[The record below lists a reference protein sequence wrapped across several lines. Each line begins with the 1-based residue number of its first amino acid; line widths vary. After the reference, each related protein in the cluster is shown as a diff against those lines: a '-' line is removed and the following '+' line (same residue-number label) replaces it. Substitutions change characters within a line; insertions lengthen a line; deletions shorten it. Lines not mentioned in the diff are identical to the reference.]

1 MIGMWFLSFVSRKVN
16 PLGATYPRRYET
28 VISLSALFRRRN
40 SAAVH
45 DQPWSLA
52 HPAVD
57 DVAHR
62 AEKLRKCSDAQLAV
76 RSGELRIRLRQ
87 AENRNLDAQ
96 IEAGA
101 IAMEAVRRTTNK
113 ELFATQRLAGLVL
126 SHGMIA
132 EMHTGEGKTLSAA
145 LPIHYGA
152 VLGGGVHVMTT
163 NPYLAQR
170 DAEILR
176 PALSL
181 LGVSVGLL
189 MPDDDDRARQKA
201 YACDVT
207 YGAGYEFGF
216 DYLRDQIVVQKHDSQ
231 ALGATIDRILN
242 SRGAGPKQRQRGL
255 CRAIIDEV
263 DSILLDEGTVPLL
276 LSGPS
281 DEPDVDDRPYRHAQE
296 VGMSLAASD
305 FQVDRARARAR
316 LTEKGR
322 WAISASL
329 GRLSGVKL
337 DRPWHDYI
345 EKALTANFCLDRDI
359 QYVVVDDK
367 AVIVDEFTGR
377 LQADRSWKDG
387 LHQAVE
393 TKEQLPLSRKNRTL
407 AQTSRQRLLRRYES
421 IAGMTGTADGSDAEM
436 RETYGVDVVRVPT
449 IRPSLLKYLPDR
461 FFVDAAC
468 KWEAAVA
475 EIASI
480 REQGRPV
487 LVGSRTIQVSR
498 KIARML
504 EGRGIECQV
513 LNGLQTADEAELVAV
528 AGERGRVTVATNM
541 AGRGTDIRL
550 GPGVAEL
557 GGLHVLGLER
567 SVSPRIDGQ
576 LAGRVAR
583 QGDPGSC
590 QFFVSADDA
599 LIQEYAP
606 QIAED
611 MALRAD
617 LEGEV
622 CFDFSSQVERAQL
635 AAEEQARQRRR
646 QLRDH
651 DVWLNDTLKRLY
663 GA

>member
-1 MIGMWFLSFVSRKVN
+1 MFSL
-16 PLGATYPRRYET
+16 AT
-28 VISLSALFRRRN
+28 LLRRR
-40 SAAVH
+40 SHTGADDQ
-45 DQPWSLA
+45 DQPWSLK

-57 DVAHR
+57 AVAR
-62 AEKLRKCSDAQLAV
+62 DAAKLRTCTDAQLAA
-76 RSGELRIRLRQ
+76 RSGELRVRLRQ
-87 AENRNLDAQ
+87 VEHRKLDAQ

-126 SHGMIA
+126 SQGMIA

-176 PALSL
+176 PALTL

-189 MPDDDDRARQKA
+189 LPDDDDRARIRA

-216 DYLRDQIVVQKHDSQ
+216 DYLRDQIALQENESQ
-231 ALGATIDRILN
+231 ALGSAIGRIL
-242 SRGAGPKQRQRGL
+242 SVRGTGPKQRQRGL
-255 CRAIIDEV
+255 ARAIIDEV

-281 DEPDVDDRPYRHAQE
+281 QDTGCDVRPYQHAQE
-296 VGMSLAASD
+296 VCLSLAQSD
-305 FQVDRARARAR
+305 YQVERSRARAR
-316 LTEKGR
+316 LTDKGR
-322 WAISASL
+322 WTISASL

-337 DRPWHDYI
+337 DRPWHDYV

-359 QYVVVDDK
+359 QYVVIDGKV
-367 AVIVDEFTGR
+367 VIVDDFTGR

-393 TKEQLPLSRKNRTL
+393 TKEQLPVSRKNRTL
-407 AQTSRQRLLRRYES
+407 AHTSRQRLLRRFES
-421 IAGMTGTADGSDAEM
+421 ISGMTGTADGSDAEM
-436 RETYGVDVVRVPT
+436 KETYGVDVVRVPT
-449 IRPSLLKYLPDR
+449 IRRSLRKHLPDR
-461 FFVDAAC
+461 FFIDARC

-475 EIASI
+475 EIATL

-498 KIARML
+498 AIAEML
-504 EGRGIECQV
+504 TARGIECQV
-513 LNGLQTADEAELVAV
+513 LNGMQTADEAEVVAG

-599 LIQEYAP
+599 LIREHSP
-606 QIAED
+606 QLAED

-617 LEGEV
+617 VDGEV
-622 CFDFSSQVERAQL
+622 FFDFSSQVKRAQQT
-635 AAEEQARQRRR
+635 AEELSRQRRR

-651 DVWLNDTLKRLY
+651 DLWMDDTLKRLY